1 MKILNLTEGSFPI
14 NLEYEINSIDVPN
27 IGKLKR
33 NISVNLSI
41 SKVSKNLL
49 KSDGNIQGI
58 FEDTCQNCLEKTKIE
73 LSSDIN
79 VTLKDLQE
87 LDLDSS
93 DQDQTHYQDIEYFDL
108 QKFIEEEIALNYP
121 DIVKCNTNCLK
132 EDKSFKEKKNLP
144 FKKIRDL
151 ID

>member
-14 NLEYEINSIDVPN
+14 NLEYEIKSIDVPN

-33 NISVNLSI
+33 NINVNLSI

-49 KSDGNIQGI
+49 KGDGNIQGI
-58 FEDTCQNCLEKTKIE
+58 FEDTCQNCLEKTNIE

-121 DIVKCNTNCLK
+121 DIVKCNANCLK
-132 EDKSFKEKKNLP
+132 EDNSFKEKKNLP

>member
-14 NLEYEINSIDVPN
+14 NLEYEIKSIDVPN

-33 NISVNLSI
+33 NINVNLSI

-49 KSDGNIQGI
+49 KGDGNIQGI
-58 FEDTCQNCLEKTKIE
+58 FEDTCQNCLEKTNIE

-79 VTLKDLQE
+79 VTLKDLKE

-132 EDKSFKEKKNLP
+132 EDNSFKKKKNLP

>member
-14 NLEYEINSIDVPN
+14 NLEYEIDSIDVPD

-58 FEDTCQNCLEKTKIE
+58 FEDTCQNCLEKTNIE

-132 EDKSFKEKKNLP
+132 EDNSFKKKKNLP

>member
-14 NLEYEINSIDVPN
+14 NLEYEIKSIDVPN

-33 NISVNLSI
+33 NINVNLSI

-49 KSDGNIQGI
+49 KGDGNIQGI
-58 FEDTCQNCLEKTKIE
+58 FEDTCQNCLEKTNIE

-132 EDKSFKEKKNLP
+132 EDNSFKKKKNLP

>member
-58 FEDTCQNCLEKTKIE
+58 FEDTCQNCLEKTIIE

-93 DQDQTHYQDIEYFDL
+93 DQDQTHYQDIEYFNL

>member
-1 MKILNLTEGSFPI
+1 
-14 NLEYEINSIDVPN
+14 
-27 IGKLKR
+27 
-33 NISVNLSI
+33 LSI

-58 FEDTCQNCLEKTKIE
+58 FEDTCQNCLEKTNIE
-73 LSSDIN
+73 LSSVIN

>member
-27 IGKLKR
+27 IGKLKK

-58 FEDTCQNCLEKTKIE
+58 FEDTCQNCLEKTFIE
-73 LSSDIN
+73 LTSDIN

-93 DQDQTHYQDIEYFDL
+93 DQDQTHYQNIEYFDL

-132 EDKSFKEKKNLP
+132 EDNSFKEKKNLP

>member
-14 NLEYEINSIDVPN
+14 NLQYEINSIDVPN
-27 IGKLKR
+27 IGKLKK

-49 KSDGNIQGI
+49 KTDGNIQGI
-58 FEDTCQNCLEKTKIE
+58 FEDTCQNCLEKTNIE

>member
-14 NLEYEINSIDVPN
+14 NLEYEIDSIEVPN

-58 FEDTCQNCLEKTKIE
+58 FEDTCQNCLEKTNIE
-73 LSSDIN
+73 LSSVIN

-121 DIVKCNTNCLK
+121 DIVKCNTNCSK

>member
-33 NISVNLSI
+33 NINVNLSI

-49 KSDGNIQGI
+49 KGDGNIQGI
-58 FEDTCQNCLEKTKIE
+58 FEDTCQNCLEKTNIE

>member
-14 NLEYEINSIDVPN
+14 NLEYEINSIDVPD

-33 NISVNLSI
+33 NIRVNLSI

-58 FEDTCQNCLEKTKIE
+58 FEDTCQNCLEKTNIE

-132 EDKSFKEKKNLP
+132 EDKSFKKKKNLP

>member
-58 FEDTCQNCLEKTKIE
+58 FEDTCQNCLEKTNIE
-73 LSSDIN
+73 LSSNIN

-93 DQDQTHYQDIEYFDL
+93 DQDQTHYQNIEYFDL

-132 EDKSFKEKKNLP
+132 EDNSFKEKKNLP

>member
-14 NLEYEINSIDVPN
+14 NLEYEINSIDVPD

-33 NISVNLSI
+33 NIRVNLSI

-58 FEDTCQNCLEKTKIE
+58 FEDTCQNCLEKTNIE

>member
-14 NLEYEINSIDVPN
+14 NLEYEIDSIDVPN

-49 KSDGNIQGI
+49 KTDGNIQGI
-58 FEDTCQNCLEKTKIE
+58 FEDTCQNCLEKTNIE

>member
-33 NISVNLSI
+33 NIRVNMSI

-58 FEDTCQNCLEKTKIE
+58 FEDTCQNCLEKTNIE

>member
-14 NLEYEINSIDVPN
+14 NLEYEINSIDVPD

-33 NISVNLSI
+33 NIRVNLSI

-58 FEDTCQNCLEKTKIE
+58 FEDTCQNCLEKTNIE

-132 EDKSFKEKKNLP
+132 EDNSFKEKKNLP

>member
-14 NLEYEINSIDVPN
+14 NLEYEIDSIDVPN
-27 IGKLKR
+27 IGKLKK

-58 FEDTCQNCLEKTKIE
+58 FEDTCQNCLEKTNIE

-87 LDLDSS
+87 LDLDSC

>member
-14 NLEYEINSIDVPN
+14 NLEYEIDSIDVPN

-58 FEDTCQNCLEKTKIE
+58 FEDTCQNCLEKTNIE

-108 QKFIEEEIALNYP
+108 QQFIEEEIALNYP

>member
-14 NLEYEINSIDVPN
+14 NLEYEIDSIDVPN

-132 EDKSFKEKKNLP
+132 EDNSFKEKKNLP

>member
-14 NLEYEINSIDVPN
+14 NLEYEIDSIEVPN

-58 FEDTCQNCLEKTKIE
+58 FEDTCQNCLEKTNIE

-79 VTLKDLQE
+79 VTLKDLHE

-132 EDKSFKEKKNLP
+132 EDNSFKEKKNLP

>member
-14 NLEYEINSIDVPN
+14 NLEYEIDSIDVPN

-58 FEDTCQNCLEKTKIE
+58 FEDTCQNCLEKTNIE
-73 LSSDIN
+73 LSSVIN
-79 VTLKDLQE
+79 VTLKDLHE

-132 EDKSFKEKKNLP
+132 EDNSFKEKKNLP

>member
-14 NLEYEINSIDVPN
+14 NLEYEIDSIEVPN

-58 FEDTCQNCLEKTKIE
+58 FEDTCQNCLEKTNIE

-132 EDKSFKEKKNLP
+132 EDKSFTEKKNLP

>member
-14 NLEYEINSIDVPN
+14 NLEYEIDSIDVPN
-27 IGKLKR
+27 IGKLKK

-58 FEDTCQNCLEKTKIE
+58 FEDTCQNCLEKTNIE

-121 DIVKCNTNCLK
+121 DIVKCNANCLK
-132 EDKSFKEKKNLP
+132 EDNSFKEKKNLP

>member
-49 KSDGNIQGI
+49 KGDGNIQGI

>member
-14 NLEYEINSIDVPN
+14 DLEYEIDSIDVPN

-58 FEDTCQNCLEKTKIE
+58 FEDTCQNCLEKTNIE
-73 LSSDIN
+73 LTSDIN

-132 EDKSFKEKKNLP
+132 EDNSFKEKKNLP

>member
-1 MKILNLTEGSFPI
+1 MKG
-14 NLEYEINSIDVPN
+14 
-27 IGKLKR
+27 
-33 NISVNLSI
+33 
-41 SKVSKNLL
+41 
-49 KSDGNIQGI
+49 DGNIQGI
-58 FEDTCQNCLEKTKIE
+58 FEDTCQNCLEKTNIE

-132 EDKSFKEKKNLP
+132 EDNSFKKKKNLP

>member
-14 NLEYEINSIDVPN
+14 NLEYEIDSIDVPN

-58 FEDTCQNCLEKTKIE
+58 FEDTCQNCLEKTNIE

-121 DIVKCNTNCLK
+121 DIVKCNANCLK
-132 EDKSFKEKKNLP
+132 EDNSFKEKKNLP

>member
-14 NLEYEINSIDVPN
+14 NLEYEIKSIDVPN

-33 NISVNLSI
+33 NINVNLSI

-58 FEDTCQNCLEKTKIE
+58 FEDTCQNCLEKTNIE

-93 DQDQTHYQDIEYFDL
+93 DQDQTHYQNIEYFDL

-121 DIVKCNTNCLK
+121 DIVKCNANCLK
-132 EDKSFKEKKNLP
+132 EDNGFKEKKNLP

>member
-14 NLEYEINSIDVPN
+14 NLEYEIDSIEVPN

-58 FEDTCQNCLEKTKIE
+58 FEDTCQNCLEKTNIE
-73 LSSDIN
+73 LSSVIN

-87 LDLDSS
+87 LDLDNS

-132 EDKSFKEKKNLP
+132 EDNSFKEKKNLP

>member
-14 NLEYEINSIDVPN
+14 DLEYEINSIDVPN

-58 FEDTCQNCLEKTKIE
+58 FEDTCQNCLEKTNIE
-73 LSSDIN
+73 LSSNIN

>member
-14 NLEYEINSIDVPN
+14 NLEYEIDSIDVPN

-49 KSDGNIQGI
+49 KTDGNIQGI
-58 FEDTCQNCLEKTKIE
+58 FEDTCQNCLEKTNIE
-73 LSSDIN
+73 LSSVIN

>member
-14 NLEYEINSIDVPN
+14 NLEYEIKSIDVPN

-33 NISVNLSI
+33 NLSINLSI

-49 KSDGNIQGI
+49 KGDGNIQGI

-93 DQDQTHYQDIEYFDL
+93 DQDQTHYQNIEYFDL

-132 EDKSFKEKKNLP
+132 EDNSFKEKKNLP

>member
-33 NISVNLSI
+33 NINVNLSI

-49 KSDGNIQGI
+49 KGDGNIQGI
-58 FEDTCQNCLEKTKIE
+58 FEDTCQNCLEKTNIE

-79 VTLKDLQE
+79 VTLKDLHE

-132 EDKSFKEKKNLP
+132 EDNSFKKKKNLP

>member
-33 NISVNLSI
+33 NINVNLSI

-49 KSDGNIQGI
+49 KGDGNIQGI
-58 FEDTCQNCLEKTKIE
+58 FEDTCQNCLEKTHIE

-132 EDKSFKEKKNLP
+132 EDNSFKKKKNLP

>member
-14 NLEYEINSIDVPN
+14 NLEYEIKSIDVPN

-33 NISVNLSI
+33 NINVNLSI

-49 KSDGNIQGI
+49 KTDGNIQGI
-58 FEDTCQNCLEKTKIE
+58 FEDTCQNCLEKTNIE

-132 EDKSFKEKKNLP
+132 EDNSFKEKKNLP

>member
-14 NLEYEINSIDVPN
+14 NLEYEIDSIDVPN
-27 IGKLKR
+27 IGRLKR

-58 FEDTCQNCLEKTKIE
+58 FEDTCQNCLEKTNIE

>member
-14 NLEYEINSIDVPN
+14 NLEYEINSIDVPD

-33 NISVNLSI
+33 NIRVNLSI

-58 FEDTCQNCLEKTKIE
+58 FEDTCQNCLEKTNIE

-79 VTLKDLQE
+79 VTLKDLHE

-132 EDKSFKEKKNLP
+132 EDNSFKEKKKP
-144 FKKIRDL
+144 TF
-151 ID
+151 

>member
-14 NLEYEINSIDVPN
+14 NLEYEIDSIDVPN

-58 FEDTCQNCLEKTKIE
+58 FEDTCQNCLEKTNIE

-132 EDKSFKEKKNLP
+132 EDKSFKKKKNLP

>member
-14 NLEYEINSIDVPN
+14 NLEYEIDSIDVPN

-58 FEDTCQNCLEKTKIE
+58 FEDTCQNCLEKTNIE

-79 VTLKDLQE
+79 VTLKDIQE

-132 EDKSFKEKKNLP
+132 EDNSFKEKKNLP